1 MHGVVLLRF
10 FFIGA
15 PCSLHDGEGLA
26 TLMSDEL
33 AEPLLS

>member
-1 MHGVVLLRF
+1 MYGVVLLC

-33 AEPLLS
+33 AEPLFS